1 GVVAANNIV
10 RRLKGDDVEVLL
22 ADKTGYHVFQPSQ
35 LWVMLGQREPDDIRR
50 PLKLLERRGVR
61 VLIEEVK
68 AIKPENHIVT
78 TGCYKANG
86 KFE

>member
-1 GVVAANNIV
+1 
-10 RRLKGDDVEVLL
+10 
-22 ADKTGYHVFQPSQ
+22 
-35 LWVMLGQREPDDIRR
+35 MLGQREPDDIRR

-68 AIKPENHIVT
+68 TIKPENHVVT